1 MIGEHIIMMEAS
13 STVTFWGFFVNT
25 DMQDVGTVIIIKPF
39 KPFAPDHT
47 FNVTVSNEQKL
58 LL

>member
-13 STVTFWGFFVNT
+13 STVTFWSFFVNT
-25 DMQDVGTVIIIKPF
+25 DMQDVGTGIII